1 MKNRKMLEEMF
12 RLQDKLNI
20 KTCGANWKSGI
31 TDEGRVINWERYIVM
46 EAAELLESFPYKHWK
61 DISAKP
67 DIANAKVEIV
77 DIFHFLMS
85 FMLENHSLNDC
96 VALTEECL
104 LKDDIVIRGADIL
117 VLIEHI
123 MQSSLCNDRS
133 DKDKFTTF
141 FNVLARMDMDVSELY
156 SMYLVKNALNIFRQN
171 HGYKDG
177 SYVKVIDGKEDNET
191 FFVMAEELAKDGKL
205 TYDNLYTWY
214 EEFYNSKT
222 KK

>member
-1 MKNRKMLEEMF
+1 MLEEMF
-12 RLQDKLNI
+12 GLQDKLNV
-20 KTCGANWKSGI
+20 KTCGANWKSGT

-61 DISAKP
+61 DINAKP

-77 DIFHFLMS
+77 DIYHFIMS
-85 FMLENHSLNDC
+85 FMLESHSLNNC
-96 VALTEECL
+96 VSLAETCL
-104 LKDDIVIRGADIL
+104 LKDNAIIRDADIL

-133 DKDKFTTF
+133 DKDKLTAF
-141 FNVLARMDMDVSELY
+141 FNVLARMDMGIFELY

-191 FFVMAEELAKDGKL
+191 FFIMAEELAKDGKL

-222 KK
+222 K